1 MYGWVL
7 LMFWNR
13 AKKWVGLI
21 HERRQREDIM
31 VQMDFHLDYEIPDET
46 LSSFS
51 KSLSINHTITELQI
65 EK

>member
-1 MYGWVL
+1 
-7 LMFWNR
+7 
-13 AKKWVGLI
+13 
-21 HERRQREDIM
+21 M

-65 EK
+65 EEQVHYCRLSPKS